1 MLRLEE
7 TLAKPLIF
15 LYGTFYG
22 MNKLSGCPWV
32 SLNTVLEVKIKHS
45 FSAND
50 IVWTVSTDF
59 FWALKFSSS
68 LPFNRC
74 NVSCIYK
81 RKVYVFEL

>member
-1 MLRLEE
+1 MLRLKE

-45 FSAND
+45 FSAKD
-50 IVWTVSTDF
+50 IV
-59 FWALKFSSS
+59 
-68 LPFNRC
+68 
-74 NVSCIYK
+74 
-81 RKVYVFEL
+81 